1 MISLSILFFIFWLT
15 STDRS
20 INGMVKTI
28 TADFESK
35 VPSVLEMEHFYDGR

>member
-1 MISLSILFFIFWLT
+1 
-15 STDRS
+15 
-20 INGMVKTI
+20 MVKTI